1 MSKDAKARQDGST
14 AKRWIADKPLLF
26 VVSLLLCFGFI
37 MIYSASALEADE
49 KYGNALHFTMRQGIG
64 AIAGCVG
71 IVVLQIM
78 PIDLL
83 KRWSIWM
90 YLLGIIALIL
100 VFTPLG
106 YTAYGASR
114 WIRLGGINIQSSEF
128 AKIALILLLASYLSN
143 NEGRLSDIVGVVVPA
158 LVIPLPVIGLLL
170 AEPDF
175 GTTVITVGITGVM
188 LFVAGL
194 QWRFTFLIGAALGAV
209 FSFIAVLEP
218 YRIRRFTSFLDPFKD
233 PEGSGYQVIQ
243 GWIAM
248 GSGGWWGQGIAT
260 GVAKRGG
267 LPEAHNDFISAV
279 VAEELG
285 VWGWSIL
292 IFLYIVLIWRAY
304 QISSHAN
311 DLYGSLIG
319 TAVTTMLGV
328 QIVINLGVV
337 VGWMPS
343 KGLVL
348 PFMSY
353 GASAVVAYLICVG
366 LLLRISSETKVLLN
380 ESGTRD
386 GGSVP

>member
-1 MSKDAKARQDGST
+1 MTMNAAGRPDGEQR
-14 AKRWIADKPLLF
+14 KRWIADKGLLLI
-26 VVSLLLCFGFI
+26 VSLLLCFGFI

-49 KYGNALHFTMRQGIG
+49 KYGNALHFTMRQGVG
-64 AIAGCVG
+64 AIAGCIC
-71 IVVLQIM
+71 IVALQVFPM
-78 PIDLL
+78 DLL
-83 KRWSIWM
+83 KRYSGWI
-90 YLLGIIALIL
+90 YLFGILGLLL

-114 WIRLGGINIQSSEF
+114 WIRLGGINVQSSEF
-128 AKIALILLLASYLSN
+128 AKIALILLLARYLAE
-143 NEGRLSDIVGVVVPA
+143 NEGRLSDVVGVVIPA
-158 LVIPLPVIGLLL
+158 LAIPVPVIFLLL

-194 QWRFTFLIGAALGAV
+194 QWRWTFGFGAFLGAL
-209 FSFIAVLEP
+209 FSFIAILEP
-218 YRIRRFTSFLDPFKD
+218 YRIRRFTSFFDPFKD

-285 VWGWSIL
+285 AWGWSLL
-292 IFLYIVLIWRAY
+292 IVFYIALIWRAY
-304 QISSHAN
+304 QISSQAN

-319 TAVTTMLGV
+319 TAVTTMLSV

-366 LLLRISSETKVLLN
+366 LLLRISSETRVLLN
-380 ESGTRD
+380 ESGTRN
-386 GGSVP
+386 GGIAP

>member
-1 MSKDAKARQDGST
+1 MIMDAKDKTDGST

-49 KYGNALHFTMRQGIG
+49 KYGNALHFTMRQGAG

-78 PIDLL
+78 PVDLL
-83 KRWSIWM
+83 KRWSPLM
-90 YLLGIIALIL
+90 YVLGIIALIL

-128 AKIALILLLASYLSN
+128 AKIALILLLARYLSN

-292 IFLYIVLIWRAY
+292 ILLYIVLIWRAY
-304 QISSHAN
+304 QISSQAN

-319 TAVTTMLGV
+319 TAVTTMLSV

-353 GASAVVAYLICVG
+353 GASAVVAYLICIG
-366 LLLRISSETKVLLN
+366 LLLRISSETKVRLN

-386 GGSVP
+386 GGGVP

>member
-1 MSKDAKARQDGST
+1 
-14 AKRWIADKPLLF
+14 
-26 VVSLLLCFGFI
+26 
-37 MIYSASALEADE
+37 
-49 KYGNALHFTMRQGIG
+49 
-64 AIAGCVG
+64 
-71 IVVLQIM
+71 M
-78 PIDLL
+78 PIRLL
-83 KRWSIWM
+83 KKYSLWM
-90 YLLGIIALIL
+90 YLLGIVALLL

-128 AKIALILLLASYLSN
+128 AKIALILLLAGYLSN
-143 NEGRLSDIVGVVVPA
+143 NEGRLADFFGVVLPA
-158 LVIPLPVIGLLL
+158 LLIPVPVIALLL

-194 QWRFTFLIGAALGAV
+194 QWRVTFVIGGLVGAL
-209 FSFIAVLEP
+209 FSFIAIFEP
-218 YRIRRFTSFLDPFKD
+218 YRIRRFTSFFDPFKD

-285 VWGWSIL
+285 VWGWVLL
-292 IFLYIVLIWRAY
+292 IILYILLLWRAY
-304 QISSHAN
+304 HISSHAN

-366 LLLRISSETKVLLN
+366 LLLRISSETRVLLDAQ
-380 ESGTRD
+380 GA
-386 GGSVP
+386 GGGGLKP